1 MNWKDLEGKKCII
14 KHVSREMGT
23 QQVCPY
29 SQLSRLI
36 WELSLGSQDLSINF
50 ILCVSTPLI
59 MIYWIKDKH
68 QTKTYQSDLK
78 AELELRSIS
87 PSLQVNG
94 TVTSECGC
102 CGVATF
108 HLLDEKPR
116 KRVCREM
123 ERQTDRW
130 TDSKS

>member
-1 MNWKDLEGKKCII
+1 MI

-94 TVTSECGC
+94 TVGWPHSTCWMRNLERGS
-102 CGVATF
+102 VKKWR
-108 HLLDEKPR
+108 DR
-116 KRVCREM
+116 QID
-123 ERQTDRW
+123 RQTVNHN
-130 TDSKS
+130 KQK

>member
-1 MNWKDLEGKKCII
+1 MNWKDLEGKKCMI

-94 TVTSECGC
+94 TVGWPHSTCWMRNLERGS
-102 CGVATF
+102 VKKWR
-108 HLLDEKPR
+108 DR
-116 KRVCREM
+116 QID
-123 ERQTDRW
+123 RQTVNH
-130 TDSKS
+130 KKQK